1 MSDKGKARRAA
12 YEARQEE
19 KAKFVVKAIIGC
31 LIAASLAYL
40 IYMAITL
47 G

>member
-19 KAKFVVKAIIGC
+19 KGKLVVKCIIGG
-31 LIAASLAYL
+31 LVLLAVGYL
-40 IYMAITL
+40 IWSVSLM
-47 G
+47 